1 MSSRSLDTTHRRLAD
16 DLNGQRDNDEA
27 PDRLKP
33 GGLAGRAESL
43 FDEEDELAKR
53 SSELALN
60 RRELP
65 WLPVMKNYAF
75 DTGAG
80 KKALADLFEGRPQL
94 LIYHMM
100 FGPD

>member
-1 MSSRSLDTTHRRLAD
+1 
-16 DLNGQRDNDEA
+16 
-27 PDRLKP
+27 
-33 GGLAGRAESL
+33 
-43 FDEEDELAKR
+43 
-53 SSELALN
+53 
-60 RRELP
+60 
-65 WLPVMKNYAF
+65 MKNYAF